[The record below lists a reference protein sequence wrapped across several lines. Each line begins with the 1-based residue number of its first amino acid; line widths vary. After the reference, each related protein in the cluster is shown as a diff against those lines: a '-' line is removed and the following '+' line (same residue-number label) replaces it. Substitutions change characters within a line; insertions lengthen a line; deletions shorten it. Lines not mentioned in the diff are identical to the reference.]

1 MNAKSVV
8 QRCATHALQ
17 ATMYL
22 ALVLGFAVPAGSKNK
37 ANLDEFAKC
46 LASKNAA
53 MYGSFWCQHCD
64 EQKELFGD
72 SFKHVPYV
80 ECSIPGSRQMT
91 FTCQLAQI
99 RHTPTWIF
107 ADGGRL
113 VGVQQLKTLSE
124 KTGCSLP

>member
-8 QRCATHALQ
+8 QRCATRVLRA
-17 ATMYL
+17 AICL
-22 ALVLGFAVPAGSKNK
+22 ALVLGFAAPAGSRDSD
-37 ANLDEFAKC
+37 LDNFAKC

-64 EQKELFGD
+64 EQKELFGN
-72 SFKHVPYV
+72 SFKYVPYV

-107 ADGGRL
+107 ADGKRL